1 MLPGFRKGCSSG
13 EHYRSV
19 LHIPS
24 SQPTRCPDGKRA
36 ENLAAKVHNYKGEC
50 KFLLDINED
59 MKIIV
64 KVIQYWVNIPES
76 AGNAL

>member
-1 MLPGFRKGCSSG
+1 MEIHRFS
-13 EHYRSV
+13 
-19 LHIPS
+19 
-24 SQPTRCPDGKRA
+24 

-64 KVIQYWVNIPES
+64 KVIQVL
-76 AGNAL
+76 G

>member
-1 MLPGFRKGCSSG
+1 MNTTGRFYIL
-13 EHYRSV
+13 
-19 LHIPS
+19 S

-36 ENLAAKVHNYKGEC
+36 ENLAAKIHNYKCGC